1 MESQDIQKATTD
13 TSTSRNTNDTNDD
26 EEIVEEMDPRTAMME
41 DDHGQL
47 VEEEASSSA
56 LPGDADSEE
65 LAQTEEFETDSVT
78 FSSNHRRAKKGGVH
92 IHVARR
98 QRTSGRSLNK

>member
-1 MESQDIQKATTD
+1 MESQDIRKATTD
-13 TSTSRNTNDTNDD
+13 TSTSRNT
-26 EEIVEEMDPRTAMME
+26 EEIVEEKDPRTAMME

-65 LAQTEEFETDSVT
+65 LAQTEEFEIDSVT
-78 FSSNHRRAKKGGVH
+78 FSSSHRRAKKGDVH
-92 IHVARR
+92 IHVARK

>member
-1 MESQDIQKATTD
+1 MESQDIRKATTD
-13 TSTSRNTNDTNDD
+13 TSTSRNTNDD

-47 VEEEASSSA
+47 VEEDASSSA

-78 FSSNHRRAKKGGVH
+78 FSSSHRRTKKGGVH

>member
-1 MESQDIQKATTD
+1 MESQDIRKATTD
-13 TSTSRNTNDTNDD
+13 TSTSRNTNDE

-65 LAQTEEFETDSVT
+65 LGQTEEFEIDSVT
-78 FSSNHRRAKKGGVH
+78 FSSSHRRAKKGGVH